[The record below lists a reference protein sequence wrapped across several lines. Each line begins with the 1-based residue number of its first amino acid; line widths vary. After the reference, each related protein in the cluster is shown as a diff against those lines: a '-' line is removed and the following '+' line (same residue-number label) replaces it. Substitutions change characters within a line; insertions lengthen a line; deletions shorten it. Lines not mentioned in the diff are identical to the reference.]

1 MVSDPYLARG
11 VNESSSKA
19 AHQIS
24 SLRNQA
30 GPYLL
35 FSLAVAALLLTGL
48 QIRSW
53 TWTRTEALR
62 FEWDIR
68 NGFHWGERA
77 LRQGEQVTGETLA
90 AADRWQSWRIFATG
104 YLTLYDA
111 VEREAEN
118 RQYGLDYPPL
128 RLLAMSL
135 WAKSVRAAHPEAH
148 IPKAEEYAQPLLRF
162 NLLCEALAALAMFL
176 LVRHW
181 VQRDG
186 GRTVPIFAQ
195 SLPPEWHG
203 WTRGALA
210 AAFVWLNPSIILT
223 SHGWPQWDVWIL
235 PLYLFAALCAST
247 QRWFWCGFLLAIGGM
262 LKGQLL
268 IVAPFFVLWPLFQ
281 RNSAGAVRVLFG
293 FAVSLAL
300 LLSPW
305 LLNDA
310 ADWLLFAVVVGCAG
324 TLLFVWAPARARLPI
339 ALGVTASLAA
349 FVIGLMR
356 GGSFGW
362 LRVGF
367 MYGADLPKQLLGGT
381 GIVAGACYNF
391 PSLLATRGVSLK
403 DTLFELNL
411 GTMTFGLTVQW
422 ALRVVYFCGLAGC
435 AVWAARRARADDAKA
450 LLAIAAPWL
459 LMLALL
465 GQMRE
470 RYSLWGAA
478 ATAVTVA
485 LSMRL
490 SVLHLIFSLLSTAM
504 IVQVML
510 GEKQFDPSPQVLDF
524 LDAQHVVAAWIFLT
538 CAALYLTAARGLP
551 PFARRTAVRADES

>member
-1 MVSDPYLARG
+1 MKIDQYLKGRAWLQ
-11 VNESSSKA
+11 S
-19 AHQIS
+19 
-24 SLRNQA
+24 A
-30 GPYLL
+30 GPYMV
-35 FSLAVAALLLTGL
+35 FSLLVAALLIGGMHL
-48 QIRSW
+48 RSW
-53 TWTRTEALR
+53 TWTRTEPVR

-68 NGFHWGERA
+68 NGFYWGERT
-77 LRQGEQVTGETLA
+77 LQQGERVTGATLA
-90 AADRWQSWRIFATG
+90 GARGWDSWRIFSAG

-111 VEREAEN
+111 VEAEAAN
-118 RQYGLDYPPL
+118 RDYGLDYPPL
-128 RLLAMSL
+128 RLLAMAL
-135 WAKSVRAAHPEAH
+135 WAKSVRAAHPQTEIAKPEA
-148 IPKAEEYAQPLLRF
+148 YGQPLLRF
-162 NLLCEALAALAMFL
+162 NLFCEALSALAMFL

-181 VQRDG
+181 VERDNG
-186 GRTVPIFAQ
+186 GTVPRFAHHL
-195 SLPPEWHG
+195 SPEWHG
-203 WTRGALA
+203 WTRGLLA

-247 QRWFWCGFLLAIGGM
+247 QRWFWCGCLLATGAL

-268 IVAPFFVLWPLFQ
+268 IVAPFFVLWPIFL
-281 RNSAGAVRVLFG
+281 RRYDGATRLLLGFG
-293 FAVSLAL
+293 VAMAV

-310 ADWLLFAVVVGCAG
+310 ADRRLFALIVTGAAAA
-324 TLLFVWAPARARLPI
+324 LLLGWRRARERLPLSLAVI
-339 ALGVTASLAA
+339 ASLAA
-349 FVIGLMR
+349 FTIGSMR

-367 MYGADLPKQLLGGT
+367 IYGADLPQGLLGGT
-381 GIVAGACYNF
+381 GAVAGACYNL
-391 PSLLATRGVSLK
+391 PSLLVARGISLK
-403 DTLFELNL
+403 DTLFEFEA
-411 GTMTFGLTVQW
+411 GTMTFVLTIQW
-422 ALRVVYFCGLAGC
+422 ALRIVYFCGLAAC
-435 AVWAARRARADDAKA
+435 ALWAARRARADDAKA

-490 SVLHLIFSLLSTAM
+490 SILHLIFSLLSTAM
-504 IVQVML
+504 IMQVML

-524 LDAQHVVAAWIFLT
+524 LDAQHVLAAWIFLT
-538 CAALYLTAARGLP
+538 CAALYLTAAGGVP
-551 PFARRTAVRADES
+551 EFARRAVTNLRKT